1 MYKPQKLHPLAYLG
15 SVGNMIKTFWIPVA
29 IFIFNYV
36 GGDGF
41 SGNRF
46 LVYIA
51 LIVLLIMI
59 ISIAIDIVQK
69 YKTRF
74 WIEDGKFIY
83 KTGIFVLKEKEL
95 TINRIQ
101 SIDITEPIFLRIFG
115 VCKLDIQTPADGLS
129 IEGIKLSQAEEI
141 RRSVYKE
148 KVTEK
153 EESKIVLDEDIKT
166 EILDENVGTVEKTEQ
181 ATVNASEDEMTL
193 IHKMTMKELFIMAMT
208 SGGLGIFIAGFFTF
222 LTTFNIDTFVTNYI
236 EENFQKLITSMLVFT
251 IVIALALII
260 FGYIIGTVILLIRYY
275 DYKVFEDNEDLIVT
289 YGLLEKKRVTVNIN
303 RVQNI
308 IIKDNI
314 LRRMFGFKSLY
325 VTIMGD
331 TDEELSDGK
340 VMIVPLIK
348 TKFLFDIVTKFFPNY
363 EIKTPVEFV
372 KKRAYRRFFT
382 VRSIFF
388 LVIYAVL
395 VYFSHEY
402 FIPIA
407 FWMITI
413 IGAII
418 FILQIISAIYSA
430 KHTGYTINGDEINL
444 METSFFARSHYAIKS
459 EKINTIEWYNNPFT
473 RRAQLG
479 TVSVITAG
487 GALDSVVTLK
497 HLERNDIDKIWRFVE
512 GGIIDEANIEE
523 RD

>member
-15 SVGNMIKTFWIPVA
+15 SVGNTIKTFWIPAA
-29 IFIFNYV
+29 IFIFNFI
-36 GGDGF
+36 GGDGL

-46 LVYIA
+46 LIYIG
-51 LIVLLIMI
+51 LIVFLFMLLMI
-59 ISIAIDIVQK
+59 ATDIVQK

-83 KTGIFVLKEKEL
+83 KTGVFVLKEKEL

-101 SIDITEPIFLRIFG
+101 SIDITEPLFLRIFG
-115 VCKLDIQTPADGLS
+115 VCKLDIQTPAEGVS

-148 KVTEK
+148 KVAEK
-153 EESKIVLDEDIKT
+153 EESKIVSDGDIDT
-166 EILDENVGTVEKTEQ
+166 ELLDENIEPVETTEN
-181 ATVNASEDEMTL
+181 VSEDEMTL

-251 IVIALALII
+251 VVIALALII

-275 DYKVFEDNEDLIVT
+275 DYKVFEDNEDLIIT

-314 LRRMFGFKSLY
+314 LRRMIGFKSLY

-340 VMIVPLIK
+340 VMVVPLIK
-348 TKFLFDIVTKFFPNY
+348 TKLLFDIVTKFFPNY

-388 LVIYAVL
+388 LVIYVVL
-395 VYFSHEY
+395 VYVSHEY
-402 FIPIA
+402 FIPVA

-459 EKINTIEWYNNPFT
+459 EKINTIEWHNNPFT
-473 RRAQLG
+473 RRAELG

-487 GALDSVVTLK
+487 GVLDSVVTLK

-512 GGIIDEANIEE
+512 GGMIDEANIEE